1 MSKARPSLVAACL
14 LSLASTAA
22 LAQGAAAPQAA
33 TPPGATTANEWT
45 TWGYDQERTGWN
57 RGETTL
63 SKANVGKLKVQ
74 WKTQLSTPIVD
85 VVLSTLTAPVIAAG
99 VPTAQGPKNLMY
111 ILGADDVLFALD
123 ADTGKEVWRKAY
135 PNPLSARK
143 IATWLCSNTANATPV
158 IDKAKGVIYFM
169 ASDGLLRGV
178 NLADGAERLK
188 PVEMVTPWAR
198 AWSLNLIDDVV
209 YTTSGRACG
218 EVRTPRSD
226 WAMAM
231 TPLTPRQIAARAAS
245 TEPPV
250 DTDPSAV
257 TGVDVSD
264 PANPTVTRFF
274 TSGGRPAGAW
284 GRGGLAKGPGNSL
297 ILETSDG
304 IYDPGSGQWGDS
316 VLKLAPKAVRMQDSF
331 TPENHAYIL
340 SKDLAGSASP
350 VVFPFDGKTL
360 VAQSQKESILYLLD
374 ANDMGGGKAA
384 NHAKALFKS
393 PQLGNDI
400 AAGTDP
406 SSGVWGAI
414 TTYLTPDGRRFLY
427 LPMWGPPSVHAPK
440 FPVSAGATPN
450 GSIMAFEVVKRGDAI
465 VAEARWMSGDMVM
478 PDPPTV
484 ANGVLYATSTGGQ
497 AKQNPLAPDG
507 TRLVATTPESI
518 KQRSTPV
525 DNLKLYAFDAV
536 TGKQLYSSKDTI
548 KNWVHFGEPVVALGK
563 VYLVT
568 HDAQVIAFGLGK

>member
-1 MSKARPSLVAACL
+1 MSKPCSALFTAAL
-14 LSLASTAA
+14 LSLTATSAFAQAS
-22 LAQGAAAPQAA
+22 PEA
-33 TPPGATTANEWT
+33 TPPGATNANEWT
-45 TWGYDQERTGWN
+45 TWGYDQERSGWN
-57 RGETTL
+57 RGEKTL
-63 SKANVGKLKVQ
+63 STANVGRLKVQ
-74 WKTQLSTPIVD
+74 WKAQLSTPIID
-85 VVLSTLTAPVIAAG
+85 VVLSTLTAPVVAAG
-99 VPTAQGPKNLMY
+99 VVTPQGPKNLLY
-111 ILGADDVLFALD
+111 VLGSDDVLTAMD
-123 ADTGKEVWRKAY
+123 ADTGKTVWTKAY
-135 PNPLSARK
+135 PNPLKARK
-143 IATWLCSNTANATPV
+143 VATWLCSNTANATPT

-169 ASDGLLRGV
+169 ASDGMLRGLA
-178 NLADGAERLK
+178 LADGAERLK

-218 EVRTPRSD
+218 EVRNPRSD

-245 TEPPV
+245 SEPPV
-250 DTDPSAV
+250 DNDPSAV

-264 PANPTVTRFF
+264 LANPTVTRYF

-304 IYDPGSGQWGDS
+304 IFDPGSGQWGDS

-331 TPENHAYIL
+331 TPANHAYIL

-374 ANDMGGGKAA
+374 ADDMGGGKAA
-384 NHAKALFKS
+384 NHAKALYKS

-427 LPMWGPPSVHAPK
+427 VPMWGPPSKQAPS
-440 FPVSAGATPN
+440 FPTSAGATPN

-465 VAEARWMSGDMVM
+465 VAEARWMSNDMVM
-478 PDPPTV
+478 PDPPSV
-484 ANGVLYATSTGGQ
+484 ANGVLFATSTGGE
-497 AKQNPLAPDG
+497 AKQNPVDADG
-507 TRLVATTPESI
+507 KRLVATTPESI

-536 TGKQLYSSKDTI
+536 TGKQLYSSKNTI
-548 KNWVHFGEPVVALGK
+548 KDWVHFGEPVVALGK
-563 VYLVT
+563 VFLVT
-568 HDAQVIAFGLGK
+568 HDAQVLAFGLGR

>member
-1 MSKARPSLVAACL
+1 MSKAYSSLVAACV
-14 LSLASTAA
+14 LSLTATAA
-22 LAQGAAAPQAA
+22 LAQAAPEA
-33 TPPGATTANEWT
+33 TPPGATTADEWT
-45 TWGYDQERTGWN
+45 TWGYDQERSGWN
-57 RGETTL
+57 RGEKTL
-63 SKANVGKLKVQ
+63 STANVGKLKVQ
-74 WKTQLSTPIVD
+74 WKSQLSTPVVD
-85 VVLSTLTAPVIAAG
+85 VVLSTLTAPVIAAN
-99 VPTAQGPKNLMY
+99 VATAQGSKNLLY
-111 ILGADDVLFALD
+111 VLGADDVLTAMD
-123 ADTGKEVWRKAY
+123 ADTGATVWTKSF
-135 PNPLSARK
+135 PNPLQARK

-158 IDKAKGVIYFM
+158 IDKARGIIFFM
-169 ASDGLLRGV
+169 ASDGLLRGLS
-178 NLADGAERLK
+178 LADGSERLK

-218 EVRTPRSD
+218 EVRDPRSQ
-226 WAMAM
+226 WASAM

-245 TEPPV
+245 TEPVV
-250 DTDPSAV
+250 DNDPSAV
-257 TGVDVSD
+257 TGVDVRD
-264 PANPTVTRFF
+264 LANPTVTRFF
-274 TSGGRPAGAW
+274 TSGGRPAAAW

-316 VLKLAPKAVRMQDSF
+316 VLKLAPKAVRLQDSF

-350 VVFPFDGKTL
+350 VVFPFDGKML
-360 VAQSQKESILYLLD
+360 VAQAQKESILYLLD

-384 NHAKALFKS
+384 NHAKPLFKS
-393 PQLGNDI
+393 PLLGNDI

-427 LPMWGPPSVHAPK
+427 FPMWGPPSVHAPN

-465 VAEARWMSGDMVM
+465 VAEARWMSNDMVM
-478 PDPPTV
+478 PDPPVV

-497 AKQNPLAPDG
+497 AGQNPLGPDG
-507 TRLVATTPESI
+507 KRLVATTPESI
-518 KQRSTPV
+518 KNRSTPV

-536 TGKQLYSSKDTI
+536 TGKQLYSSKQTI

-568 HDAQVIAFGLGK
+568 NDAQVIAFGLGK

>member
-1 MSKARPSLVAACL
+1 MSKAYPSLVAACV
-14 LSLASTAA
+14 LSLTATAA
-22 LAQGAAAPQAA
+22 LAQAAPEA
-33 TPPGATTANEWT
+33 TPPGATTADEWT
-45 TWGYDQERTGWN
+45 TWGYDQERSGWN
-57 RGETTL
+57 RGEKTL
-63 SKANVGKLKVQ
+63 STANVGKLKVQ
-74 WKTQLSTPIVD
+74 WKSQLSTPVVD
-85 VVLSTLTAPVIAAG
+85 VVLSTLTAPVIAAN
-99 VPTAQGPKNLMY
+99 VATAQGSKNLLY
-111 ILGADDVLFALD
+111 VLGADDVLTAMD
-123 ADTGKEVWRKAY
+123 ADTGATVWSKSF
-135 PNPLSARK
+135 PNPLQARK

-158 IDKAKGVIYFM
+158 IDKARGIIFFM
-169 ASDGLLRGV
+169 ASDGLLRGLS
-178 NLADGAERLK
+178 LADGSERLK

-218 EVRTPRSD
+218 EVRDPRSQ
-226 WAMAM
+226 WASAM

-245 TEPPV
+245 TEPVV
-250 DTDPSAV
+250 DNDPSAV
-257 TGVDVSD
+257 TGVDVRD
-264 PANPTVTRFF
+264 LANPTVTRFF
-274 TSGGRPAGAW
+274 TSGGRPAAAW

-316 VLKLAPKAVRMQDSF
+316 VLKLAPKAVRLQDSF

-350 VVFPFDGKTL
+350 VVFPFDGKML
-360 VAQSQKESILYLLD
+360 VAQAQKESILYLLD

-384 NHAKALFKS
+384 NHAKPLFKS
-393 PQLGNDI
+393 PLLGNDI

-427 LPMWGPPSVHAPK
+427 FPMWGPPSVHAPN

-465 VAEARWMSGDMVM
+465 VAEARWMSNDMVM
-478 PDPPTV
+478 PDPPVV

-497 AKQNPLAPDG
+497 AGQNPLGPDG
-507 TRLVATTPESI
+507 KRLVATTPESI
-518 KQRSTPV
+518 KNRSTPV

-536 TGKQLYSSKDTI
+536 TGKQLYSSKQTI

-568 HDAQVIAFGLGK
+568 NDAQVIAFGLGR